1 MYVCVF
7 IHVPQ
12 VEASGGVVRWGE
24 SDEEKGTG
32 VKEMIKNTPAI
43 LGSQSDFPVIQG
55 TVSVADIMS
64 SLSMHDNM
72 KGKETVET
80 AGGNL

>member
-1 MYVCVF
+1 MKKR
-7 IHVPQ
+7 
-12 VEASGGVVRWGE
+12 EL
-24 SDEEKGTG
+24 G

-43 LGSQSDFPVIQG
+43 LGSQSDFPAIQG
-55 TVSVADIMS
+55 TMPVADIMS

>member
-12 VEASGGVVRWGE
+12 VEVSGGVVRWGE

-43 LGSQSDFPVIQG
+43 LGSQSDFPASRG
-55 TVSVADIMS
+55 TVPVADIMS
-64 SLSMHDNM
+64 SLSIHDNM
-72 KGKETVET
+72 KEKETVET
-80 AGGNL
+80 VGGNL

>member
-1 MYVCVF
+1 M
-7 IHVPQ
+7 
-12 VEASGGVVRWGE
+12 
-24 SDEEKGTG
+24 
-32 VKEMIKNTPAI
+32 KEMIKNTPAI
-43 LGSQSDFPVIQG
+43 LGSQSDFPAIQG
-55 TVSVADIMS
+55 TVPVADIMS